1 MIMKNFL
8 GGFFKKGNETKL
20 EKLQGEQ
27 SKLNELVDKL
37 QAKQARVQNAL
48 QLAEVDHELENSTAT
63 QKRVNKYVQVIEEAT
78 QEITSLQEQLNTIS
92 NNIAKV
98 TAEEEQLRI
107 ESLAQQDVISY
118 EDSRRGYKAKELMK
132 KVNREIDV
140 LTGYIG
146 AGNPTSLIRDIDNS
160 TGKSREFGY
169 IQGNSFQPS
178 HYQESP
184 AHVEAWEKVTKEA
197 DAKLDADYAELLEAV
212 NKFFGKKLG

>member
-1 MIMKNFL
+1 MKNLF

-27 SKLNELVDKL
+27 AKQSEQVSRLS
-37 QAKQARVQNAL
+37 AKQARIQNAL

-63 QKRVNKYVQVIEEAT
+63 KKRVDKYVQATEEAT
-78 QEITSLQEQLNTIS
+78 HEIASLQEQLNAIAED
-92 NNIAKV
+92 IAKV

-118 EDSRRGYKAKELMK
+118 EDSRRGYKAKELMT

-140 LTGYIG
+140 LTNYLG
-146 AGNPTSLIRDIDNS
+146 AGNPTSLIRDTHYEGRDGLPYAPN
-160 TGKSREFGY
+160 
-169 IQGNSFQPS
+169 NFQPS
-178 HYQESP
+178 HYRENP

>member
-1 MIMKNFL
+1 MKNLL

-27 SKLNELVDKL
+27 SKLNESVGKL
-37 QAKQARVQNAL
+37 QAKQTRIQNAL

-63 QKRVNKYVQVIEEAT
+63 QKRVNKYIQAIEEVTKETAN
-78 QEITSLQEQLNTIS
+78 LQEQLNAIAED
-92 NNIAKV
+92 IAKV

-107 ESLAQQDVISY
+107 ENLAQQDAISY
-118 EDSRRGYKAKELMK
+118 EDSRRGYKAKELMES
-132 KVNREIDV
+132 VDNEINS
-140 LTGYIG
+140 LTGNGG
-146 AGNPTSLIRDIDNS
+146 AGNPTSLIRDIDNR

-169 IQGNSFQPS
+169 TQGSSFQPS

-212 NKFFGKKLG
+212 EKYFGKKLI

>member
-1 MIMKNFL
+1 MKNLL

-27 SKLNELVDKL
+27 SKLNESVGKL
-37 QAKQARVQNAL
+37 QAKQTRIQNAL

-63 QKRVNKYVQVIEEAT
+63 QKRVNKYVQAIEEAT
-78 QEITSLQEQLNTIS
+78 QEVESLQEQLNTIS

-98 TAEEEQLRI
+98 DAEEEQLKI

-118 EDSRRGYKAKELMK
+118 EDLHRGYKARKLMES
-132 KVNREIDV
+132 VDNEIGK
-140 LTGYIG
+140 LTGYLG

-169 IQGNSFQPS
+169 IQGSSFQPS

-184 AHVEAWEKVTKEA
+184 AHVESWEKVTKEA

-212 NKFFGKKLG
+212 EKYFGKKLI